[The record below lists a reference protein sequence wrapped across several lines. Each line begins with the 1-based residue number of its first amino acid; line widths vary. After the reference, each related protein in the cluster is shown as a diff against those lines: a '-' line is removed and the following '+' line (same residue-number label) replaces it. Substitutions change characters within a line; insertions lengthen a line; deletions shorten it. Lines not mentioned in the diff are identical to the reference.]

1 MTVKW
6 LHPLL
11 LIILKF
17 KKGIRVRLYKDHL
30 GKKVYQTW
38 LAMDFSF
45 TKNNGLMF
53 N

>member
-1 MTVKW
+1 MTVKR
-6 LHPLL
+6 LHFLS
-11 LIILKF
+11 LIISKIF
-17 KKGIRVRLYKDHL
+17 KGMRVRLWKDHL

-38 LAMDFSF
+38 LAIDFSF